1 MLVVLDLDYT
11 LLDTAAF
18 RRALESSLEAHSIS
32 PAQFWET
39 FGMIAGLSDAT
50 SYSIERHARVLHEQ
64 TGVVAAVA
72 EEALQK
78 TFDALPGMLYHDSQA
93 FLDLL
98 RSREITTV
106 LLTFGNTAFQH
117 EKVKRAGI
125 EGYFAHAIYT
135 EEAKE
140 SIELGLSEFSGDPV
154 FINDNPN
161 ELRALALRYP
171 EARMIRIKRPD
182 GKTFPPEE
190 DVLDV
195 PTFAS
200 LEEAQIHL
208 GL

>member
-1 MLVVLDLDYT
+1 MVVILDLDYT

-18 RRALESSLEAHSIS
+18 RNALGASLEAHGIS

-64 TGVVAAVA
+64 TGVAAAIA
-72 EEALQK
+72 EDALHK
-78 TFDALPGMLYHDSQA
+78 AFDALPGMLYHDSQA

-98 RSREITTV
+98 RSKGIPTV
-106 LLTFGNTAFQH
+106 LLTFGNTAFQR
-117 EKVKRAGI
+117 EKVRRAGI

-140 SIELGLSEFSGDPV
+140 SIELGLSEFTGEPL

-161 ELRALALRYP
+161 ELRALMVRYP
-171 EARMIRIKRPD
+171 AARMVRIKRPE

-200 LEEAQIHL
+200 LEEAQINL